1 MFGNLKLFIIL
12 KSILFLIAKS
22 IAPHFKLFEIR
33 ITTSAYFLATALVFG
48 SVFLFCALVSL
59 PFWLMWNWL
68 IPTIFGLPEIT
79 WLQAFGLWTFL
90 VLIRSSNFKY
100 KNIFNTKNETD
111 GTESSPFGDLS
122 WNQWVE
128 QVRKK
133 YQA

>member
-1 MFGNLKLFIIL
+1 MDNWLVKVSHYIFATFFMLSFI
-12 KSILFLIAKS
+12 FA
-22 IAPHFKLFEIR
+22 
-33 ITTSAYFLATALVFG
+33 
-48 SVFLFCALVSL
+48 FCAVISL

-100 KNIFNTKNETD
+100 KDVFNIKKDTD

>member
-1 MFGNLKLFIIL
+1 MDNWLVK
-12 KSILFLIAKS
+12 A
-22 IAPHFKLFEIR
+22 
-33 ITTSAYFLATALVFG
+33 SAYTFAAAIVFG
-48 SVFLFCALVSL
+48 GVFVFCALISL

-79 WLQAFGLWTFL
+79 LLQAFGLWTFL

-100 KNIFNTKNETD
+100 KDVFNTKKDTD

-128 QVRKK
+128 QVKKK

>member
-1 MFGNLKLFIIL
+1 MDNWLVKIFAYTAAL
-12 KSILFLIAKS
+12 SI
-22 IAPHFKLFEIR
+22 
-33 ITTSAYFLATALVFG
+33 VFG
-48 SVFLFCALVSL
+48 GVILFCALVSL

-100 KNIFNTKNETD
+100 KNVFNIKNETD

>member
-1 MFGNLKLFIIL
+1 MDKW
-12 KSILFLIAKS
+12 LITA
-22 IAPHFKLFEIR
+22 
-33 ITTSAYFLATALVFG
+33 SAYLLATAMVFG
-48 SVFLFCALVSL
+48 GVFLFCALVSL

-100 KNIFNTKNETD
+100 KDVFTNTKTDTNGSET
-111 GTESSPFGDLS
+111 SPFGDLS

-128 QVRKK
+128 QVKKK

>member
-1 MFGNLKLFIIL
+1 MDKLLSKISNFTFAA
-12 KSILFLIAKS
+12 FLV
-22 IAPHFKLFEIR
+22 L
-33 ITTSAYFLATALVFG
+33 G
-48 SVFLFCALVSL
+48 GVFLFCALVSL

-68 IPTIFGLPEIT
+68 IPTVFGLPEIT

-100 KNIFNTKNETD
+100 KDVFNTKKDTD
-111 GTESSPFGDLS
+111 GIESSPFGDNT

-128 QVRKK
+128 QVKKK

>member
-1 MFGNLKLFIIL
+1 MDNWLVKIFAYTAAL
-12 KSILFLIAKS
+12 SI
-22 IAPHFKLFEIR
+22 
-33 ITTSAYFLATALVFG
+33 VFG
-48 SVFLFCALVSL
+48 GVILFCALVSL

-100 KNIFNTKNETD
+100 KDVFNIKKDTD

-128 QVRKK
+128 QVKKK

>member
-1 MFGNLKLFIIL
+1 MGKLLLTIV
-12 KSILFLIAKS
+12 SY
-22 IAPHFKLFEIR
+22 
-33 ITTSAYFLATALVFG
+33 TLATALVFG

-100 KNIFNTKNETD
+100 KNVFNIKNETD
-111 GTESSPFGDLS
+111 GTEPSGFGDLS
-122 WNQWVE
+122 WNSWLDQIK
-128 QVRKK
+128 KK
-133 YQA
+133 YEA

>member
-1 MFGNLKLFIIL
+1 MDNWLVKIFTYVAAL
-12 KSILFLIAKS
+12 SI
-22 IAPHFKLFEIR
+22 
-33 ITTSAYFLATALVFG
+33 VFG
-48 SVFLFCALVSL
+48 GVFIFCAIVSL

-100 KNIFNTKNETD
+100 KDVFNNTKSDTD
-111 GTESSPFGDLS
+111 GIEQSPFGDNT

-128 QVRKK
+128 QVKKK

>member
-1 MFGNLKLFIIL
+1 MDNWLVKV
-12 KSILFLIAKS
+12 
-22 IAPHFKLFEIR
+22 
-33 ITTSAYFLATALVFG
+33 SAYAFATFV
-48 SVFLFCALVSL
+48 LFVGIFVYCAIISL

-100 KNIFNTKNETD
+100 KNIFNIKNETD
-111 GTESSPFGDLS
+111 GTEASPFGDHT

>member
-1 MFGNLKLFIIL
+1 MDKLLSKIL
-12 KSILFLIAKS
+12 NFTFAAFLV
-22 IAPHFKLFEIR
+22 L
-33 ITTSAYFLATALVFG
+33 G
-48 SVFLFCALVSL
+48 GVFLFCALVSL

-100 KNIFNTKNETD
+100 KDVFNNTKSDTD
-111 GTESSPFGDLS
+111 GIEQSPFGDNT

-128 QVRKK
+128 QVKKK

>member
-1 MFGNLKLFIIL
+1 MDNWLVKIFAYTAAL
-12 KSILFLIAKS
+12 SI
-22 IAPHFKLFEIR
+22 
-33 ITTSAYFLATALVFG
+33 VFG
-48 SVFLFCALVSL
+48 GVILFCALVSL

-100 KNIFNTKNETD
+100 KNIFNIKNETD
-111 GTESSPFGDLS
+111 GTEASPFGDHT

>member
-1 MFGNLKLFIIL
+1 MDNLLTKIFTYI
-12 KSILFLIAKS
+12 FA
-22 IAPHFKLFEIR
+22 
-33 ITTSAYFLATALVFG
+33 TTFVFG
-48 SVFLFCALVSL
+48 GIFIACAVVSL

-100 KNIFNTKNETD
+100 KDVFNIKKDTD

>member
-1 MFGNLKLFIIL
+1 MGKLLLTIV
-12 KSILFLIAKS
+12 SY
-22 IAPHFKLFEIR
+22 
-33 ITTSAYFLATALVFG
+33 TLATALVFG

-90 VLIRSSNFKY
+90 VLVRSSNFKY
-100 KNIFNTKNETD
+100 KNVFNIKNETD

>member
-1 MFGNLKLFIIL
+1 MGKILLTII
-12 KSILFLIAKS
+12 
-22 IAPHFKLFEIR
+22 
-33 ITTSAYFLATALVFG
+33 AYTLATAIVFG
-48 SVFLFCALVSL
+48 SVILFCALISL

-79 WLQAFGLWTFL
+79 WLQAFGLWTFWM
-90 VLIRSSNFKY
+90 LIRSSKIDY
-100 KNIFNTKNETD
+100 KSLTSKNKQD
-111 GTESSPFGDLS
+111 GTELSPFGDLS

>member
-1 MFGNLKLFIIL
+1 MDNWSVKIFAYTAALFI
-12 KSILFLIAKS
+12 
-22 IAPHFKLFEIR
+22 
-33 ITTSAYFLATALVFG
+33 VFAG
-48 SVFLFCALVSL
+48 VFLFCALVSL
-59 PFWLMWNWL
+59 PFWLFWNWL
-68 IPTIFGLPEIT
+68 IPDIFGLPEIT

-100 KNIFNTKNETD
+100 KNVFNIKNETD

-128 QVRKK
+128 QVKKK

>member
-1 MFGNLKLFIIL
+1 MGKLLLTIV
-12 KSILFLIAKS
+12 SY
-22 IAPHFKLFEIR
+22 
-33 ITTSAYFLATALVFG
+33 TLATALVFG
-48 SVFLFCALVSL
+48 GVILFCALVSL

-100 KNIFNTKNETD
+100 KDVFNIKKDTD
-111 GTESSPFGDLS
+111 GTELSPFGDLS
-122 WNQWVE
+122 WNSWLDQIK
-128 QVRKK
+128 KK

>member
-1 MFGNLKLFIIL
+1 MGKLLLTIV
-12 KSILFLIAKS
+12 SY
-22 IAPHFKLFEIR
+22 
-33 ITTSAYFLATALVFG
+33 TLATALVFG

-90 VLIRSSNFKY
+90 VLVRSSNFKY
-100 KNIFNTKNETD
+100 KNVFNTKNETD
-111 GTESSPFGDLS
+111 GTEDSPFGDLS

>member
-1 MFGNLKLFIIL
+1 MGKLLLTIV
-12 KSILFLIAKS
+12 SY
-22 IAPHFKLFEIR
+22 
-33 ITTSAYFLATALVFG
+33 TLATALVFG
-48 SVFLFCALVSL
+48 GVILFCALVSL

-122 WNQWVE
+122 WNQWGE
-128 QVRKK
+128 QVKKK

>member
-1 MFGNLKLFIIL
+1 MDNLLTKIFTYI
-12 KSILFLIAKS
+12 FA
-22 IAPHFKLFEIR
+22 
-33 ITTSAYFLATALVFG
+33 TTFVFG
-48 SVFLFCALVSL
+48 GIFIACAVVSL

-90 VLIRSSNFKY
+90 VFLVILRWSNFKY
-100 KNIFNTKNETD
+100 VATLKPNEPV
-111 GTESSPFGDLS
+111 GSEKSPFGDNT

>member
-1 MFGNLKLFIIL
+1 MGKLLLTIM
-12 KSILFLIAKS
+12 
-22 IAPHFKLFEIR
+22 
-33 ITTSAYFLATALVFG
+33 AYTLATAVVFG
-48 SVFLFCALVSL
+48 SVILFCALISL